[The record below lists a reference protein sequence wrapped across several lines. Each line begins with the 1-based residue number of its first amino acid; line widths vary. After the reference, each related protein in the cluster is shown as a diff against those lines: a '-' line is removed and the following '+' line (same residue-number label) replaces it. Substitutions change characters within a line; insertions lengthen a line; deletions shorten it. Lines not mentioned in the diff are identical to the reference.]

1 MELLA
6 RNFPN
11 IGVVEGKLSEEIVD
25 ESYYT
30 DCYDYTWMCYIKIK
44 N

>member
-1 MELLA
+1 ME
-6 RNFPN
+6 NEN
-11 IGVVEGKLSEEIVD
+11 IKLPDPIFTSEEIVD